1 MKKGTV
7 LCGIVEK
14 LDFPNKGRVKTG
26 EGMVLVKNVLPGQKI
41 ELSITKTRNSRY
53 EGRLVKVI
61 SDSPL
66 ESRNSF
72 CPQFGQCGGC
82 SYQRISYEAQLSI
95 KERQVRELM
104 KQVIPEEEMYY
115 EGILGS
121 PVEWA
126 YRNKMEYSFGDEFK
140 GGPLSLG
147 MHKRGSYYD
156 VLTVDKCCLVHED
169 YNKILKYTL
178 DFFKKKNIRYYH
190 KMERQGFLR
199 HLLIRRVLAGST
211 GKPEILISLITASGG
226 KPENKDV
233 GNEYGEK
240 VDERASERESEN
252 TSENTGKILSENAAD
267 FLWLKE
273 WMQGL
278 FKLGLEAEIAGIL
291 HILNDSLA
299 DVVKCDYMNI
309 LYGKDYLE
317 ERLFGL
323 KFKISVFS
331 FFQTNTLAA
340 EVLYGVVREYVEGE
354 KSGFPDNADS
364 EKNRADFR
372 KNGVYFGENE
382 PDSGENVMDYEKNET
397 DYGKNE
403 ADYDMEE
410 KKKPVIYDLY
420 CGTGTISQILAPVAN
435 KVIGVEIV
443 EEAVEA
449 ARENAERNGL
459 SNCEFIA
466 GDVLK
471 VLDTVETKPDIIVL
485 DPPRD
490 GVNPKALKKIIGY
503 QVERI
508 VYVSCKPT
516 SLRRDMEVFL
526 ENGYKPER
534 YRIIDQFPGTG
545 HVETIVGLQRRDM

>member
-14 LDFPNKGRVKTG
+14 LDFPNKGRVKTE

-66 ESRNSF
+66 ESRNSL

-178 DFFKKKNIRYYH
+178 DYFKKKNIRYYH

-199 HLLIRRVLAGST
+199 HLLIRRVLAGNT

-226 KPENKDV
+226 KAENKDV
-233 GNEYGEK
+233 ENESVEK
-240 VDERASERESEN
+240 A
-252 TSENTGKILSENAAD
+252 SENTGKILSENAAD

-278 FKLGLEAEIAGIL
+278 FKLELEAEIAGIL
-291 HILNDSLA
+291 HIINDSLS

-309 LYGKDYLE
+309 LYGKDFLE
-317 ERLFGL
+317 ETLLGL

-354 KSGFPDNADS
+354 KGGFSN
-364 EKNRADFR
+364 K
-372 KNGVYFGENE
+372 
-382 PDSGENVMDYEKNET
+382 T
-397 DYGKNE
+397 
-403 ADYDMEE
+403 DYDMEE

-526 ENGYKPER
+526 ENGYEPER

-545 HVETIVGLQRRDM
+545 HVETVCLLSNTHRPKKESYITLDVEIY